1 MNKFH
6 KNNFNDKSFI
16 YNDCFSYRLFGSS
29 FKLVN
34 ADVFDNC
41 EYFFPYFILHDK
53 EKCIFDFDKKFIYL
67 LQNILFSDKFDSFE
81 QRNLYFNAL
90 TFIMETMEFSF
101 LNHKN
106 KKRYNFVR
114 NKHYLS
120 LEFIDN
126 IWCFIN
132 LSSFNRTKSSF
143 LKSINPK
150 YQKELK
156 ELKEYIRY
164 VNNYSTPLNILLNI
178 ENDDFYLIIKSM
190 KNLLFNSFSFILFN
204 FSIDNY
210 ICRNDF
216 SLSHDNLVG
225 LILQI
230 YTGVDGLIVNRN
242 YNDILKQL
250 DEIVIQLSQK
260 TDFCNYYNVRHDFFI
275 HETKS
280 YPFYLQNDFVKLI
293 AIAELDKKVNGEN
306 RKFYISFWN

>member
-1 MNKFH
+1 M
-6 KNNFNDKSFI
+6 
-16 YNDCFSYRLFGSS
+16 
-29 FKLVN
+29 
-34 ADVFDNC
+34 
-41 EYFFPYFILHDK
+41 
-53 EKCIFDFDKKFIYL
+53 
-67 LQNILFSDKFDSFE
+67 FSDKFDSFE

-156 ELKEYIRY
+156 EYIRY

-190 KNLLFNSFSFILFN
+190 KNLLFNYFSFIILN
-204 FSIDNY
+204 FSSDSYLSRDDFILSRQQQVVLIDEIYKNGDSQELQNY
-210 ICRNDF
+210 SDAHF
-216 SLSHDNLVG
+216 L
-225 LILQI
+225 
-230 YTGVDGLIVNRN
+230 N

-260 TDFCNYYNVRHDFFI
+260 TDFCNYYNIRHDFFI

-293 AIAELDKKVNGEN
+293 AIAELDKQVNGDN
-306 RKFYISFWN
+306 RKFYLSFWN